1 MPLPARHNLRWIL
14 LSPPSDPS
22 TSRST
27 ERGYALSQIAGDGDV
42 ITLVISGEIDLS
54 NADQFD
60 DELHR
65 ILNGTDRQLVL
76 DLHDCSFIDST
87 AIRVLIKIAHEQRQ
101 HGRALG
107 LSRIGHEP
115 KRYLQIAGLLDSDL
129 LLIYPGPPPSRE

>member
-1 MPLPARHNLRWIL
+1 M
-14 LSPPSDPS
+14 SPPSDPPLA
-22 TSRST
+22 RSS
-27 ERGYALSQIAGDGDV
+27 ERGYGLSQTDAGDA
-42 ITLVISGEIDLS
+42 ITLAISGEIDLS

-65 ILNGTDRQLVL
+65 ILNGTDRRLVL

-87 AIRVLIKIAHEQRQ
+87 AIRVLIKVAQEQRKR
-101 HGRALG
+101 GRALG

-129 LLIYPGPPPSRE
+129 FLIYPGPPESRE